1 MFNKILKM
9 HSLLLLLIIMIFM
22 IYIEN
27 MFYVKM
33 YFNLL
38 LLMKKFIIRNAW
50 LLIEE
55 LLNFYN
61 YSAKTIIFKVK
72 ILLENNPE
80 KSDKLTL

>member
-9 HSLLLLLIIMIFM
+9 HSLLQLLIIMIFM

-38 LLMKKFIIRNAW
+38 LLMKKFIIKNVW

-61 YSAKTIIFKVK
+61 YYAKTIIFKVK
-72 ILLENNPE
+72 TLLENNQE
-80 KSDKLTL
+80 K

>member
-9 HSLLLLLIIMIFM
+9 HSLPLLLIIMIFM

-33 YFNLL
+33 YLNLL
-38 LLMKKFIIRNAW
+38 LLIKKFIIKNVW